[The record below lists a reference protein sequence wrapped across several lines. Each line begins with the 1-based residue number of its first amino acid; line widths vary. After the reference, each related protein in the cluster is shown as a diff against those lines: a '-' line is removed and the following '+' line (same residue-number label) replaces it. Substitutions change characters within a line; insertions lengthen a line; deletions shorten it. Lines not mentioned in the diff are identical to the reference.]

1 MVIPKS
7 PADLRLS
14 YAVVH
19 WHTLRM
25 VQLQVEWW
33 AWWSASSINII
44 YIFQKYNVQYM
55 FPSIDTS
62 MPKQQ
67 IKMHAMLDSR
77 SDPPTQRH
85 AWSKTCLM
93 LPLFMLHVRYI
104 CLHSVK
110 KDLFSDG
117 NMGKHP
123 IHRPSYRCFA
133 WKGFEDITPSTHHCK
148 TLASCGSI
156 LKMSDILSNL
166 KL

>member
-1 MVIPKS
+1 
-7 PADLRLS
+7 
-14 YAVVH
+14 
-19 WHTLRM
+19 
-25 VQLQVEWW
+25 
-33 AWWSASSINII
+33 
-44 YIFQKYNVQYM
+44 M

-117 NMGKHP
+117 NMGTVNIPYIDPAIVASHEKASKTSHP
-123 IHRPSYRCFA
+123 VL
-133 WKGFEDITPSTHHCK
+133 ITVKPWLLVS
-148 TLASCGSI
+148 LF
-156 LKMSDILSNL
+156 
-166 KL
+166 